1 MRYDTSFCPVLC
13 CQGSFNQI
21 HLPTIQ
27 LSTACAFFSM
37 VRAVSEDL
45 DILRKTA
52 IFRRLLLMGPSKR
65 LLFFFQP
72 DKNHADPRRL

>member
-1 MRYDTSFCPVLC
+1 
-13 CQGSFNQI
+13 
-21 HLPTIQ
+21 
-27 LSTACAFFSM
+27 M

-72 DKNHADPRRL
+72 DKNHANPRRL